1 MPKKISQAFCLRP
14 SKPVDEVN
22 EAAALRVLTLVGHGL
37 THGLGE
43 PKPGQMCVEAAVA
56 YGMGYDHSDRPE
68 CVSKAISE
76 FKIMLNDRKWFG
88 AYIGSDSKKSLRSGE
103 LARARG
109 LRAVAIAQ
117 LGSAQFDGYAFS
129 EALVRVF
136 IDRVIVAYASRFGVK
151 GGVAKA
157 INSSLLSAL
166 AKSMQALD
174 EGVSGDPYSDLDDL
188 VDQLNKDALRLLQ
201 PKNGRNRKPAF
212 MASIAVDALIR
223 LGTKGSKYLYL
234 LDKAK
239 AKKAMAK
246 LRKQPK

>member
-14 SKPVDEVN
+14 SKPVDEIN
-22 EAAALRVLTLVGHGL
+22 EAAALRVLTLVGRGL

-56 YGMGYDHSDRPE
+56 YGMGYDHNDKPE
-68 CVSKAISE
+68 CVSEAISE
-76 FKIMLNDRKWFG
+76 FKITLNDRKWVG
-88 AYIGSDSKKSLRSGE
+88 AYTGSDSKKSRRSEE

-117 LGSAQFDGYAFS
+117 LGSAQFNEYAFS
-129 EALVRVF
+129 EALVKAF
-136 IDRVIVAYASRFGVK
+136 LDRVIVAYASRVGIK
-151 GGVAKA
+151 GAKA
-157 INSSLLSAL
+157 RAVNSSLLSAL
-166 AKSMQALD
+166 TESARSLD
-174 EGVSGDPYSDLDDL
+174 DGVSAPYADLDSL
-188 VDQLNKDALRLLQ
+188 VGNLGERALRLLQ

-212 MASIAVDALIR
+212 MASIAVDALTR